1 MRLDL
6 VLKQTRIIKRRTIAK
21 EVSDAGKILV
31 NGKVGKPSTEINDGD
46 YIIVTKQSTARNGQ
60 IVVAMIEGE
69 ATVKTFYKEDGYIRL
84 QPENSTMDPI
94 IVKDCQILGK
104 VIGLFRKF

>member
-31 NGKVGKPSTEINDGD
+31 NGKVGKPSTEVNDGD
-46 YIIVTKQSTARNGQ
+46 VLELYLGQKILKVKITYTQQGKKQ
-60 IVVAMIEGE
+60 VP
-69 ATVKTFYKEDGYIRL
+69 TFEEL
-84 QPENSTMDPI
+84 
-94 IVKDCQILGK
+94 
-104 VIGLFRKF
+104 

>member
-31 NGKVGKPSTEINDGD
+31 NGKVGKPSTEVNDGD
-46 YIIVTKQSTARNGQ
+46 VLELHLGQKIIKVKITYITQGKKQ
-60 IVVAMIEGE
+60 VP
-69 ATVKTFYKEDGYIRL
+69 TFEELNND
-84 QPENSTMDPI
+84 
-94 IVKDCQILGK
+94 
-104 VIGLFRKF
+104 

>member
-31 NGKVGKPSTEINDGD
+31 NGKVGKPSTEVNDGD
-46 YIIVTKQSTARNGQ
+46 VLEMHLGQKILKVKITYSQQGKKQ
-60 IVVAMIEGE
+60 VP
-69 ATVKTFYKEDGYIRL
+69 TFEEL
-84 QPENSTMDPI
+84 
-94 IVKDCQILGK
+94 
-104 VIGLFRKF
+104 